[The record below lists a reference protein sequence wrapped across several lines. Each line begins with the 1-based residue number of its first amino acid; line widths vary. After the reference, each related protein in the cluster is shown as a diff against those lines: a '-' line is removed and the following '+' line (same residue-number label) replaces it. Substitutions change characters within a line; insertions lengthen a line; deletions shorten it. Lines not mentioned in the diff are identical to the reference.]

1 MLLCCIFALSAL
13 LCCRLHLVTWWCH
26 TTWVVSH
33 RCHCF
38 ITVNVR
44 LYIRFSV
51 LEFVVLVKN
60 IQRQAKLVNDDVLSL
75 SGRNM
80 KSWSDMWLSPF
91 HYVEL
96 CRASSMFP
104 MKLHTN
110 TDVGLGLYC
119 ELCSLESWA
128 DNLSAALHKSTTSQ
142 LGLWLLPHVSTSLT
156 ITINIIAAGA
166 TIYLRR
172 NIANILWP
180 FCERLWFEPNLKTRR
195 GRCTFGDINKTLLLP
210 YWQSVGW

>member
-26 TTWVVSH
+26 TTWVVPH

-44 LYIRFSV
+44 LYIRLSV

-60 IQRQAKLVNDDVLSL
+60 IQRQAKLVNDNVLNQ

-80 KSWSDMWLSPF
+80 KSSSDMWLSPF

-96 CRASSMFP
+96 CRASSMCATE
-104 MKLHTN
+104 LHAI
-110 TDVGLGLYC
+110 TDVGLWLYC

-128 DNLSAALHKSTTSQ
+128 ENLSAALHRSASQ
-142 LGLWLLPHVSTSLT
+142 QGLWFSPHVSPSLT
-156 ITINIIAAGA
+156 ITITIIAAGA
-166 TIYLRR
+166 TEVTMLIYYDPIVNNFGLNLRPQ
-172 NIANILWP
+172 NMLWS
-180 FCERLWFEPNLKTRR
+180 LYNW
-195 GRCTFGDINKTLLLP
+195 
-210 YWQSVGW
+210 WH

>member
-13 LCCRLHLVTWWCH
+13 LCCRLHLVTWWCQ

-44 LYIRFSV
+44 LYIRLSV

-60 IQRQAKLVNDDVLSL
+60 IQRQAKLVNDDVLGQ
-75 SGRNM
+75 SGRNF

-96 CRASSMFP
+96 CRASSMFL
-104 MKLHTN
+104 MKQHTN

-128 DNLSAALHKSTTSQ
+128 DNLSAALHRSTSRQ
-142 LGLWLLPHVSTSLT
+142 GLWLLPHVSTSLT
-156 ITINIIAAGA
+156 ITIAIIRC
-166 TIYLRR
+166 RR
-172 NIANILWP
+172 
-180 FCERLWFEPNLKTRR
+180 
-195 GRCTFGDINKTLLLP
+195 
-210 YWQSVGW
+210 Y